1 MAYRQGNL
9 VPSQPETQVFFVDDF
24 LHTASSNSNGQQMKQ
39 DLYGGGGQDF
49 NTTYQSSA
57 HPGVFAYFLTFNTG
71 GANSYYTYNEST
83 SPTYY
88 VGGGESRF
96 VFISLMT
103 PLSTATDAYVLRIG
117 LGDTFASDFTD
128 GIYFEYTDTGSSPNW
143 LIKTANSGS
152 RTSQNSG
159 VAASTNWTKFE
170 IVVNA
175 TATSVSYFINDVQVS
190 NSPITTNIPA
200 TTTGMIPMWQWN
212 KTAGNNQVNNARD
225 YFSYTKYLSAL
236 RY

>member
-24 LHTASSNSNGQQMKQ
+24 LHTSTTSSSGQAMKN
-39 DLYGGGGQDF
+39 DLFGGGGQDF
-49 NTTYQSSA
+49 ANFQSSD
-57 HPGVFAYFLTFNTG
+57 HPGVFSYFLTTNGG
-71 GANSYYTYNEST
+71 GANSYYTYDQST

-88 VGGGESRF
+88 IGGGESRY

-103 PLSTATDAYVLRIG
+103 PLSTATDAYVMRIG
-117 LGDTFASDFTD
+117 LGDTYTSDFTN
-128 GIYFEYTDTGSSPNW
+128 GVYFEYTDTGASPNW
-143 LIKTANSGS
+143 LIKTANGGV

-159 VAASTNWTKFE
+159 VAASTTWTKFE

-175 TATSVSYFINDVQVS
+175 NATSVSYYINDVQVA

-212 KTAGNNQVNNARD
+212 KTAGNSQIDNARD
-225 YFSYTKYLSAL
+225 YFSYTKYLSAR